1 MRARR
6 FLARF
11 AAAAQGAAAVEM
23 ALVSSILAAAL
34 VNVAEA
40 GRYAYT
46 VTQVTNASQAG
57 VQIALARCDA
67 DKTPV
72 TTKCPGVEDLVE
84 AAVRS
89 TSLGSEVEI
98 NQGLAEG
105 WYCVDSQ
112 GELQQVAAVEAK
124 KPENCLAAGEKDRS
138 PGLYL
143 SLEVTHPY
151 QTLFPG
157 LTIVE
162 RFPDTIRRSARMRV
176 A

>member
-11 AAAAQGAAAVEM
+11 AGAANGAAAVEM
-23 ALVSSILAAAL
+23 ALVSSILAGAL

-46 VTQVTNASQAG
+46 VSQVTNASQAG
-57 VQIALARCDA
+57 VQIALARCAA

-72 TTKCPGVEDLVE
+72 TTKCPGVETLVE

-89 TSLGSEVEI
+89 TSLGSQVTIDDDLSE
-98 NQGLAEG
+98 A
-105 WYCVDSQ
+105 WYCVDGQ
-112 GELQQVAAVEAK
+112 GELQQVATAQNK
-124 KPENCLAAGEKDRS
+124 KPENCQAVGQKDRS

-143 SLEVTHPY
+143 SIEVSHPY

-176 A
+176 G

>member
-1 MRARR
+1 MPAKR
-6 FLARF
+6 FLAGF
-11 AAAAQGAAAVEM
+11 AAAADGAAAVEM
-23 ALVSSILAAAL
+23 ALVGSILAGAL

-57 VQIALARCDA
+57 VQIAVARCAA

-72 TTKCPGVEDLVE
+72 TLKCPGVEDLVE

-89 TSLGSEVEI
+89 TSLGSKVTIEDDIVE
-98 NQGLAEG
+98 A
-105 WYCVDSQ
+105 WHCVDEH
-112 GELQQVAAVEAK
+112 GDLKKVAAVESK
-124 KPENCLAAGEKDRS
+124 KPENCSAVGQKDRS

-143 SLEVTHPY
+143 SIEVSHPY

-162 RFPDTIRRSARMRV
+162 RFPDTIVRSARMRV